1 MRDVVIRGFG
11 QIELAKGLESSAPR
25 VLVSGSSVRDFKIKE
40 LVGAFI
46 NADSKIQM
54 AALDASGELAGTMVV
69 QNGLPVN
76 RQLAGV
82 LDKTITDSRKNLLVD
97 AQTVSLAAKRLEF
110 QNTTIAAM
118 SAITARANTVLLN
131 NANFTVISQNGMIN
145 FYTRQGLVN
154 TTYGSEVGS
163 DNGKLNFS
171 GVNSFR
177 IGNNAFT
184 VQDQATLNQHYGNS
198 ILDMNQNFGR
208 PEAGKVNVLKM

>member
-82 LDKTITDSRKNLLVD
+82 LDKTITDSRKIFWWMRRRFLWRRSGWSSRTPRLRQCPPSLLG
-97 AQTVSLAAKRLEF
+97 QTRF
-110 QNTTIAAM
+110 C
-118 SAITARANTVLLN
+118 
-131 NANFTVISQNGMIN
+131 
-145 FYTRQGLVN
+145 
-154 TTYGSEVGS
+154 
-163 DNGKLNFS
+163 
-171 GVNSFR
+171 
-177 IGNNAFT
+177 
-184 VQDQATLNQHYGNS
+184 
-198 ILDMNQNFGR
+198 
-208 PEAGKVNVLKM
+208 